1 MHSILTY
8 ITPGLVT
15 VVFGSNDEYVQ
26 YWEMPLELQYNVN
39 TFGMSTGDEVRHCEY
54 HCAFIHDGSK
64 YWISVRG

>member
-39 TFGMSTGDEVRHCEY
+39 TFGMSTGDEVRHC
-54 HCAFIHDGSK
+54 
-64 YWISVRG
+64 